1 MLSHNQGELS
11 KPLGKQ
17 THKVLNARNI
27 YALFLRKKIIMLSVF
42 ENLAQAATEV
52 LWGRRDGM

>member
-17 THKVLNARNI
+17 IHKLLSARNI
-27 YALFLRKKIIMLSVF
+27 YALFLRKTKIMVRVF
-42 ENLAQAATEV
+42 ESLAQISTQV